1 MSRAIHSDPANK
13 EGEGTLDRGSYE
25 DIYRTY
31 LPDVLR
37 LLRGGLRIKSAFDV
51 EEICQEAFIEFFD
64 QCDRGNF
71 DRSRPIKPY
80 LLRIAANR
88 AARKMGKASREVL
101 VGDDQLPLEPVG
113 PPDTDEHERARLL
126 EEFRGTLSKEDNGV
140 LHHHFVEGAT
150 QQKTGEALG
159 LSRDQVYRAI
169 QRIRQLAKT
178 FFGERGWFE

>member
-1 MSRAIHSDPANK
+1 MARAIDGESANTS
-13 EGEGTLDRGSYE
+13 GEGTLDRGSYE
-25 DIYRTY
+25 EIYRRY

-37 LLRGGLRIKSAFDV
+37 LLRGGLRIKSTFDV
-51 EEICQEAFIEFFD
+51 EELAQDAFIEFFQ
-64 QCDRGNF
+64 QCERGNF
-71 DRSRPIKPY
+71 DASRPVKPY

-101 VGDDQLPLEPVG
+101 VGDDELPLEPAA
-113 PPDTDEHERARLL
+113 PPDSDHDERARLL
-126 EEFRGTLSKEDNGV
+126 LEFRGTLSREENGV
-140 LHHHFVEGAT
+140 LDHHFVEGAT

-169 QRIRQLAKT
+169 QRIRQRAKA